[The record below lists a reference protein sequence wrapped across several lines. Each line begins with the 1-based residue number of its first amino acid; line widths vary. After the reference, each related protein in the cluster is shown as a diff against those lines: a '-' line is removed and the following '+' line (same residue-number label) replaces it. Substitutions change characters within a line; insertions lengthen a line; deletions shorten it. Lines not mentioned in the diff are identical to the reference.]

1 MTDRQKLNHMIVQYV
16 LLALGALVLGYIAG
30 RVDSLHSRLRGLE
43 QNQQVPRYEL
53 AKPKKWLT
61 QDDAAPKAGISI
73 DTSKVVTKV
82 DTVGMEKLTD
92 AALGETTSV
101 QDDIN
106 AAANRLANLKRS

>member
-1 MTDRQKLNHMIVQYV
+1 MLDLNRRIHVVIQYV

-30 RVDSLHSRLRGLE
+30 RVDFLHTRLRKLE
-43 QNQQVPRYEL
+43 QEDRPPRYEL
-53 AKPKKWLT
+53 TKPKNWLT

-92 AALGETTSV
+92 VALGETTSV